1 MPDAILVSDF
11 DGTMTTHDFFR
22 LAAERLMGPDAL
34 VPWDAYKAGRMTHF
48 AALHEIFDNIRAPEE
63 AVAAVVRAMELDPD
77 LAASVA
83 RLRAAGWE
91 VVVAS
96 AGCGWYIGRLL
107 NEADVRLT
115 FHANPGEY
123 RPGGPLVMQAP
134 TDSPFYCEDTGV
146 DKAAVVRDALSRA
159 KVVAF
164 AGDGRADLPA
174 SLLVPA
180 DLRFARH
187 DLAEALSARG
197 EGFRPYAVW
206 SDVARALLDQG
217 DRP

>member
-22 LAAERLMGPDAL
+22 LAAERLMGPGAL
-34 VPWDAYKAGRMTHF
+34 DPWDAYKAGRLSHF
-48 AALHEIFDNIRAPEE
+48 AALREIFDNIRAPEE
-63 AVAAVVRAMELDPD
+63 AVVAVVRSMELDPG
-77 LAASVA
+77 LAGSLA
-83 RLRAAGWE
+83 RLRRAGWE

-96 AGCGWYIGRLL
+96 AGCGWYIRRLL
-107 NEADVRLT
+107 AEAGVTLT
-115 FHANPGEY
+115 FHANPGQY
-123 RPGGPLVMQAP
+123 RPGGPLVMEAP
-134 TDSPFYCEDTGV
+134 LDSPFYCEDTGV

-164 AGDGRADLPA
+164 AGDGGADLPA

-187 DLAEALSARG
+187 ELAEALAARG
-197 EGFRPYAVW
+197 EKFRPYAVW
-206 SDVARALLDQG
+206 SEVAEALLAEG
-217 DRP
+217 GKP